1 MSFLQAVW
9 REAWLRQSESEKQSM
24 NEHIALNGLIAQMQT
39 LATQARGE
47 PQVTNTAG
55 EAAGF
60 STLLG
65 SAIEKVNALQQH
77 AGQLKES
84 FERGEANISL
94 AEVMIASQKASIGF
108 QTLAQVRNK
117 LIRAYQDVMNMP
129 I

>member
-1 MSFLQAVW
+1 
-9 REAWLRQSESEKQSM
+9 M
-24 NEHIALNGLIAQMQT
+24 NEHIALNGLIAQMQA
-39 LATQARGE
+39 LAAQARGA
-47 PQVTNTAG
+47 PPVANAAG
-55 EAAGF
+55 EPADF

-65 SAIEKVNALQQH
+65 SAIEKVNSFQQH
-77 AGQLKES
+77 AAQLQER
-84 FERGEANISL
+84 FEEGEATTSL